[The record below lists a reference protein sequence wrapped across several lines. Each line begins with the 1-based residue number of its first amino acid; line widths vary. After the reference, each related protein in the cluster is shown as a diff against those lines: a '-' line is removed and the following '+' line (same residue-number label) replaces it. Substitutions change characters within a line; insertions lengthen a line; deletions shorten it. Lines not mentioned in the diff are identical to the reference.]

1 MYQLIRGL
9 KFIHSA
15 KVMCSASVCMS
26 QPESVHPCIMLPTTR
41 ALPHSIKNSDIS
53 HNKCGKQVI
62 HRDLKPSNVCVNA
75 NCDLK
80 ICDLGLARVSD
91 DTVPSVGEKSIY
103 VVSAVFVCVHVTRLN
118 CECNFDF
125 GFLCLCLCLQL
136 CILYGQCIR

>member
-15 KVMCSASVCMS
+15 KVMCCASVCMS
-26 QPESVHPCIMLPTTR
+26 QPESVHPPTTR

-103 VVSAVFVCVHVTRLN
+103 VVSAVCVCVHVTRLN
-118 CECNFDF
+118 CEGNF
-125 GFLCLCLCLQL
+125 GFEFLCVCLCLQL